1 MLSMETR
8 FRRQAG
14 TKAEVA
20 KRSVFERFEHSII
33 KGEQHVEST

>member
-14 TKAEVA
+14 TKAEGA
-20 KRSVFERFEHSII
+20 RRTVFERFEHSII